1 MAPAQ
6 RMAGIVTASAVEL
19 AGFLGIVGANTTVS
33 AVGHRRDTAVCLPV
47 ASPGAARSFCGV
59 TSCVVT
65 GAVIGNRNG
74 GMSFQLPRGDHQQRR
89 RGGDLP
95 HRTRQRSRV
104 ILTRHRAGIL
114 PAFFA
119 CAPSA
124 ERAPGSSWR
133 WPQAKERMRVRG
145 LHAHRGHV
153 QFMGEQADPP
163 RSSAYR

>member
-74 GMSFQLPRGDHQQRR
+74 GMSFQLPRGGTISSDAEV
-89 RGGDLP
+89 
-95 HRTRQRSRV
+95 V
-104 ILTRHRAGIL
+104 IFHIERDSG
-114 PAFFA
+114 
-119 CAPSA
+119 A
-124 ERAPGSSWR
+124 E
-133 WPQAKERMRVRG
+133 
-145 LHAHRGHV
+145 
-153 QFMGEQADPP
+153 
-163 RSSAYR
+163 